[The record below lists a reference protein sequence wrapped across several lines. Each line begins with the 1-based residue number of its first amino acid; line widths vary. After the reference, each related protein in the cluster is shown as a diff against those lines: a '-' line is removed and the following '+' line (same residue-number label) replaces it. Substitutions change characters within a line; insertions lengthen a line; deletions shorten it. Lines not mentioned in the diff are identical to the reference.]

1 MEFHLHARVKFF
13 FSNNPSQ
20 FLILSTGIFKFS
32 LILPDFIHLVRLK
45 NSHYPDA
52 YLTSIYKNSKIYNII
67 IQLVI
72 IIIKLIKLKKIPP
85 PQILKR

>member
-1 MEFHLHARVKFF
+1 MRRGFPLIFIL
-13 FSNNPSQ
+13 SNNPSQ

-52 YLTSIYKNSKIYNII
+52 YLTSLYKNRKIYNII
-67 IQLVI
+67 IQLI
-72 IIIKLIKLKKIPP
+72 TTIIKLIKLKKSPP
-85 PQILKR
+85 PQILKRY